1 MSEQKFLERKYSQGK
16 TIIMC
21 YSFVYFTS
29 LYIYTLHQCG
39 VYSIIFF
46 LWEFCSQPAGLDA
59 LPFFPC
65 IFLPTCR
72 FLLWAL
78 VFLSFVYIPVSDHG
92 ALTISESSIVATLVG
107 CVAVLSL
114 YFSTYLPISS
124 LTVGIFKSA
133 CVYPRFWRTMERWLS
148 QYLLSIFDCSDSS
161 LFMWLIVVVSH
172 SGIPYIQIGFII
184 IL

>member
-72 FLLWAL
+72 FLWPL

-92 ALTISESSIVATLVG
+92 ALTISVSSIVATLIG
-107 CVAVLSL
+107 RVAVLSL
-114 YFSTYLPISS
+114 YFSIHLPISS
-124 LTVGIFKSA
+124 LTVDIFKSA
-133 CVYPRFWRTMERWLS
+133 YILVFDTLWGVDYYF
-148 QYLLSIFDCSDSS
+148 QYLRL
-161 LFMWLIVVVSH
+161 
-172 SGIPYIQIGFII
+172 
-184 IL
+184 

>member
-72 FLLWAL
+72 FLLWPLA
-78 VFLSFVYIPVSDHG
+78 FLSLPAYILVSDVPWSVDY
-92 ALTISESSIVATLVG
+92 LSIFSVSSTVATLVYLCG
-107 CVAVLSL
+107 SL
-114 YFSTYLPISS
+114 
-124 LTVGIFKSA
+124 
-133 CVYPRFWRTMERWLS
+133 
-148 QYLLSIFDCSDSS
+148 LLFP
-161 LFMWLIVVVSH
+161 IVVFRTSKLVLLLFYRFLVYF
-172 SGIPYIQIGFII
+172 PCWV
-184 IL
+184 